1 MVIKDVLVSDF
12 PEKEMYQANVCV
24 CVCADFILNF
34 IYMYFY

>member
-24 CVCADFILNF
+24 CVCVQTLF
-34 IYMYFY
+34 